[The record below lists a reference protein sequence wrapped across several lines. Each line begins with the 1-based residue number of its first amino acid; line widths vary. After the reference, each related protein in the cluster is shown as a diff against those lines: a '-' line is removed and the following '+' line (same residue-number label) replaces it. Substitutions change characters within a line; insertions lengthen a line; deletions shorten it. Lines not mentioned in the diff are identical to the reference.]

1 MELMRMVGAIALGAL
16 LAPTAAAGV
25 FRGGNPEYPVS
36 VDYIP
41 FLITNPDGTE
51 TVIDVLSCESR
62 YDLDIGMWVAVD
74 LNGDGENAFI
84 DSYIYLFEAA
94 PGERGGLGALVAV
107 NDDDFENG
115 FEDGSVEGL
124 DSYLRAFLNPG
135 EYVLAIST
143 YNLSEEEA
151 RAGVN
156 YTASGPYTMPESPG
170 FVWANH
176 DHGDYRVVAR
186 EVERGGMIFDVS
198 GTIFVIPGPAST
210 AACVLLVLPIL
221 RRRRA

>member
-1 MELMRMVGAIALGAL
+1 MAHVRMMVGTAALGAL
-16 LAPTAAAGV
+16 LASTAAAGV

-41 FLITNPDGTE
+41 FFITNPDGAE

-62 YDLDIGMWVAVD
+62 YDPDIEMWVAVD

-94 PGERGGLGALVAV
+94 PGERGGLGALVDF

-156 YTASGPYTMPESPG
+156 YTAFGPFTMPESPG
-170 FVWANH
+170 FLWANH

-186 EVERGGMIFDVS
+186 EVERGGTIFDVE
-198 GTIFVIPGPAST
+198 GTIFVIPVPGS
-210 AACVLLVLPIL
+210 AAVLAMFALPIL
-221 RRRRA
+221 RRRR